1 MSTILNAFA
10 FSDSIKVAILYR
22 DEQITYG
29 DLNRRIQ
36 QKSEYLRKI
45 IKEGYRIV
53 LESKIHPE
61 LVINAFAV
69 MQAGG
74 IPVLKPPFLR
84 PNEDD
89 DIINDVKANMIQSG
103 DEWNILSESVEQFN
117 NNSEIIFYT
126 SGSTGKPKGVI
137 HTKDTILTPCVTE
150 GKLLGINSSDV
161 IGGTIPLSFTYGFG
175 ALAVIPFLFNTTV
188 SIFHSIPS
196 SNNINEILK
205 MIEKNKISIFYSTPS
220 TYRMMLKAAKEY
232 DLSSLRLIVTAG
244 EMMGTGLY
252 RRIRRLIPNVQ
263 IIEHLGCTESFHAI
277 CSNVPGNVKPGSIG
291 LELPCYSVKIFD
303 GINECPPNV
312 LGKLAFCGPVGRYIS
327 EEKVQKWHYT
337 GDIAYKDSEG
347 FLWYVSRNDDMIK
360 TAGYLVSPH
369 EIENILQLY
378 HFVSEVVVVGVPDP
392 MIGQKIRAYVVLDNQ
407 CNPSETFKQGLINFA
422 KSKLAC
428 YKVPEDIEFV
438 RSIPKNERGKILR
451 KHPSSTNQL

>member
-1 MSTILNAFA
+1 MNALTFTDST
-10 FSDSIKVAILYR
+10 KVAILYR

-36 QKSEYLRKI
+36 QKSENLRKI

-53 LESKIHPE
+53 LEFKMHPE
-61 LVINAFAV
+61 FIINVFAV

-74 IPVLKPPFLR
+74 IPVLKPPFLKS
-84 PNEDD
+84 NEDE
-89 DIINDVKANMIQSG
+89 DIINDIKANMIQSG
-103 DEWNILSESVEQFN
+103 GEWNILGEKVEKFDK
-117 NNSEIIFYT
+117 NSEIVFYT
-126 SGSTGKPKGVI
+126 SGTTGKPKGVA
-137 HTKDTILTPCVTE
+137 HTNDTILTSCTTE
-150 GKLLGINSSDV
+150 GKLLGIKSTDV

-175 ALAVIPFLFNTTV
+175 ALAIIPFLFNAKV
-188 SIFHSIPS
+188 SIFHSAPS
-196 SNNINEILK
+196 LNNVNEILE

-244 EMMGTGLY
+244 EMLGTGLY
-252 RRIRRLIPNVQ
+252 HRLRRLIPNAQ

-291 LELPCYSVKIFD
+291 LELPCYDVKIFD
-303 GINECPPNV
+303 GKNECPTNV
-312 LGKLAFCGPVGRYIS
+312 LGKLAFSGPVGRYVS
-327 EEKVQKWHYT
+327 EKNVQKWNYT

-347 FLWYVSRNDDMIK
+347 FIWFVSRNDNMIK

-369 EIENILQLY
+369 EIENILQMCPL
-378 HFVSEVVVVGVPDP
+378 VSESMVSGVPDS
-392 MIGQKIRAYVVLDNQ
+392 MIGQKIRAYIVLDDQ
-407 CNPSETFKQGLINFA
+407 CSPSETFKQDLINFA

-428 YKVPEDIEFV
+428 YKVPEDIQFV
-438 RSIPKNERGKILR
+438 KSIPKNESDKILR
-451 KHPSSTNQL
+451 NNIVPNP